1 MSNGIPTAKTYLL
14 FMLKF
19 YVIAFAAYLLC
30 VALFM
35 AGRPIL
41 GWLVILACVYLYW
54 RSGRELI
61 RRAKRGIRRTD
72 GPATALPEQST
83 RPREEP

>member
-1 MSNGIPTAKTYLL
+1 MSGGIPTAKTYLL

-19 YVIAFAAYLLC
+19 YVIAFAAFLLC

-35 AGRPIL
+35 ADRPIL
-41 GWLVILACVYLYW
+41 GWLVILACVYFYW

-61 RRAKRGIRRTD
+61 RRGKRGVRRTD
-72 GPATALPEQST
+72 DPSTIAELRT